1 MFPEIAVLTNGLC
14 ILQNILSIVALLF
27 SQTLVGITSE
37 VGENQTPDQQKRV
50 HVIRCIEV

>member
-37 VGENQTPDQQKRV
+37 VGENQTPDHQKSV
-50 HVIRCIEV
+50 HVIRRIEV

>member
-37 VGENQTPDQQKRV
+37 VGENQTPDHQKSV